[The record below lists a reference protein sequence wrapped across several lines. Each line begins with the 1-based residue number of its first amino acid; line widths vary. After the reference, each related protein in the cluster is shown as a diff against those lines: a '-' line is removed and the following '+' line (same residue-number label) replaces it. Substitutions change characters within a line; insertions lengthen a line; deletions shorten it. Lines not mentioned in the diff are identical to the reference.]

1 MRLDIR
7 KTEVLDRDDIL
18 QWRNDPVSRE
28 QSFQSNLISESNH
41 RNWFNQMM
49 VDKKQNAYIGIIAS
63 DKTKI
68 GFAHLKN
75 DTAGICTVSVNLNPV
90 QRGKGLGSKLLQK
103 VIEDHSSFN
112 DVVYLAL
119 IKSTNLASI
128 RCFEKAGFASY
139 ENKSGVV
146 TKTPKWYVDYNHET
160 MFKYQEAATAVSPD
174 MELAVKKAV
183 LLAKAKLVDRI
194 NGEMNN
200 RTTITKNEA
209 GTNEDL
215 TVSAGSRDVIVNI
228 IEDTLARG
236 YEVKKQEIF
245 LTKHKSYR
253 AYVMVEL
260 SKKEVEAIIEAVNK
274 KKLASIDVD
283 AINKQ
288 ADEILN

>member
-1 MRLDIR
+1 MELLTNYKDKDNMKNLTKMIMV
-7 KTEVLDRDDIL
+7 VLAGL
-18 QWRNDPVSRE
+18 
-28 QSFQSNLISESNH
+28 
-41 RNWFNQMM
+41 M
-49 VDKKQNAYIGIIAS
+49 VAQCSTY
-63 DKTKI
+63 KI
-68 GFAHLKN
+68 KP
-75 DTAGICTVSVNLNPV
+75 DM
-90 QRGKGLGSKLLQK
+90 
-103 VIEDHSSFN
+103 
-112 DVVYLAL
+112 
-119 IKSTNLASI
+119 
-128 RCFEKAGFASY
+128 
-139 ENKSGVV
+139 NKSGVV
-146 TKTPKWYVDYNHET
+146 DKTPKWYVDYDHET
-160 MFKYQEAATAVSPD
+160 LFKYVETGTAVSPD
-174 MELAVKKAV
+174 LELSVKKAV

-194 NGEMNN
+194 NGEVNN

-215 TVSAGSRDVIVNI
+215 TVSAGSQDVIVNI

-274 KKLASIDVD
+274 KRLASIDVD